1 MDPDSTIDSASIAPL
16 LSVTDLRV
24 GYPATDTKQT
34 LSGSANLPINGLSF
48 ELREREVVGLIG
60 DAGSGKSTAALAL
73 LGLVRAPGS
82 ILGGR
87 VEFDGKDLLSL
98 RESELREIRGKEIGI
113 IVQNPRNALNPM
125 LQVGKQIELAYG
137 AHHDT
142 GRAVMKG
149 KAVEMLNLVGIN
161 DPEQRRRSYAHE
173 LSGGMAQRALI
184 AMALSCKPRLLIADE
199 PTSGLDVTIQAQF
212 LDEMWSTVQQTGSA
226 MLLITQELGIV
237 ANYCDRVLVLHDGR
251 IVEDTKV
258 KEYFGHPQHH
268 YSRAILKLQNEDDPD
283 NVQPTISHTGDE
295 HQTLIQVSD
304 LTKHFTLRGSKKF
317 VQAVQGASFTIQKGR
332 TLGLVGESGS
342 GKTTVGRCLVRLLEP
357 TTGQIMYDG
366 MDIASISNK
375 AMRQYRSRIQ
385 IVLQD
390 PFDALNPKWTL
401 GQALE
406 EPLKIHTSFNRRE
419 RRARSEALLE
429 MVGLDASYLTLKPS
443 DLGAGALQR
452 INIAKALACEPEFIV
467 LDEPTS
473 ALSPKARVELIE
485 LLRRLQS
492 ELGVSYLFISHDL
505 TTVRYLCHTVA
516 VMYLGQI
523 IEHGTVEQVFESPKN
538 PYSIALLSAH
548 LFPDPTH
555 RRVDNEILNRLE
567 GEIPSPIDLP
577 DGCYLASR
585 CPYAQ
590 DTCRQISQQLQPM
603 EDGRTV
609 RCHRV
614 INNEINTA

>member
-1 MDPDSTIDSASIAPL
+1 MDPNAPVVTGSHSPL
-16 LSVTDLRV
+16 LSVNDLRV
-24 GYPATDTKQT
+24 GYPASGTYQKT
-34 LSGSANLPINGLSF
+34 LNNAHLPIDGVSF
-48 ELREREVVGLIG
+48 DLREREVVGLIG

-73 LGLVRAPGS
+73 LGLVRAPGR

-98 RESELREIRGKEIGI
+98 SESELRKIRGKEIGV

-125 LQVGKQIELAYG
+125 LQVGKQIELAYD
-137 AHHDT
+137 AHNDADRT
-142 GRAVMKG
+142 VMKG

-161 DPEQRRRSYAHE
+161 DPEQRRHSYAHE

-237 ANYCDRVLVLHDGR
+237 ANYCDRVLVLHEGT
-251 IVEDTKV
+251 IVEDAKV
-258 KEYFGHPQHH
+258 SDYFANPQHH
-268 YSRAILKLQNEDDPD
+268 YSRAILKLQNEDDP
-283 NVQPTISHTGDE
+283 NNIQPNISHTNDE
-295 HQTLIQVSD
+295 QQTLIEVRD
-304 LTKHFTLRGSKKF
+304 LTKHFTLRGSNKF

-357 TTGQIMYDG
+357 TAGNIMYDG

-375 AMRQYRSRIQ
+375 AMREYRSRIQ

-401 GQALE
+401 GKALE

-419 RRARSEALLE
+419 RRTRTVALLE

-452 INIAKALACEPEFIV
+452 INIAKALACEPDFIV

-485 LLRRLQS
+485 LLRRLQR
-492 ELGVSYLFISHDL
+492 ELGLSYLFISHDL
-505 TTVRYLCHTVA
+505 TTVRHLCHTVA

-548 LFPDPTH
+548 LFPDPTR
-555 RRVDNEILNRLE
+555 RRVDNDILNRLE

-577 DGCYLASR
+577 EGCYLASR
-585 CPYAQ
+585 CPYVQ
-590 DTCRQISQQLQPM
+590 DNCKQITQKLLPI

-614 INNEINTA
+614 LNNEINPT